1 MGNVSF
7 MLYDINKQ
15 FAELIEDENSINQ
28 ETGELTLEAS
38 EKMKA
43 LDIQR
48 EDLIHY
54 IGLSHFNYK
63 AEVEKV
69 NSEIERLEAIK
80 KSFQVKENS
89 LRRLLEKTVR
99 VGEDFKFSNL
109 QIKWQK
115 NPPSV
120 ETDLELNLEELHN
133 QNPELVSAKT
143 VYSLDKAKIKEMKKE
158 DKPLPKGIRV
168 IQSNSMR
175 IK

>member
-1 MGNVSF
+1 MGNVSY

-28 ETGELTLEAS
+28 ETGELTPEAS

-69 NSEIERLEAIK
+69 DSEIERLTAIK
-80 KSFQVKENS
+80 KTVQTKADS
-89 LRRLLEKTVR
+89 LRKLLERTVR
-99 VGEDFKFSNL
+99 V
-109 QIKWQK
+109 
-115 NPPSV
+115 
-120 ETDLELNLEELHN
+120 
-133 QNPELVSAKT
+133 
-143 VYSLDKAKIKEMKKE
+143 
-158 DKPLPKGIRV
+158 
-168 IQSNSMR
+168 
-175 IK
+175 

>member
-15 FAELIEDENSINQ
+15 FADLIEDENSINQ
-28 ETGELTLEAS
+28 ETGELTTEAT

-63 AEVEKV
+63 AEAEKV
-69 NSEIERLEAIK
+69 DSEIERLQNIK
-80 KSFQVKENS
+80 KSFVNRENS
-89 LRRLLEKTVR
+89 LKRLLERTVR
-99 VGEDFKFSNL
+99 VGEEFKFSNL
-109 QIKWQK
+109 QIKWAK

-120 ETDLELNLEELHN
+120 EVDELLNLEELHS
-133 QNPELVSAKT
+133 QNPELVKVTTS
-143 VYSLDKAKIKEMKKE
+143 YQLDKVKIKELKKE

-168 IQSNSMR
+168 IQNNSMR
-175 IK
+175 LK